1 MRDFVSFFVNGKQV
15 NVSGATVFKPLTD
28 YLREDL
34 RLVGT
39 KVVCAEG
46 DCGACTIFE
55 GRLDSGQSKID
66 YKPINACIKYVMQM
80 DGSHIV
86 TVEGVSFEE
95 PLNAVQKA
103 MVDGH
108 GAQCGFCTPGFIM
121 AMSGL
126 CEKASACKNESGSDF
141 KISCQSAK
149 EALTGNLCRCTGYD
163 AIISSACA
171 IKIEDYK
178 PVAKLYPDEKII
190 PGLKEIAGEQVEIKT
205 SKYRTFLP
213 TTVEELASIKEQNKG
228 LRIISGGTDLGVVMN
243 KMEWVP
249 EITASTANLKDA
261 RTITEKDGK
270 LIIGPNVTL
279 AQVEDYLKDRCHEFS
294 KLFELF
300 GSPQIRYAGTLVG
313 NIANASPIADT
324 PPFLFVMEAE
334 LELASKSK
342 RRMVPITSFYKGY
355 KDLDLNADEVI
366 ANVHLPLPK
375 SDEIVKLYKVS
386 RRIHLDISS
395 FTAAFRLKI
404 TDDKIEQAHVALGGV
419 GPVVVR
425 AKEVEKFLLNAPF
438 TLETFKKAGEIAAQ
452 NITPISDVR
461 GSNDF
466 RLRLSENIFQ
476 KLFFDLGK
484 KELCR

>member
-15 NVSGATVFKPLTD
+15 KVSGATVFKPLTD
-28 YLREDL
+28 YLRDDL

-55 GRLDSGQSKID
+55 GRID
-66 YKPINACIKYVMQM
+66 PEETRIEYKPINACIKYVMQM
-80 DGSHIV
+80 DGSHVV

-95 PLNAVQKA
+95 PLNAVQRA

-126 CEKASACKNESGSDF
+126 CEKAQSS
-141 KISCQSAK
+141 KIDCRSAK
-149 EALTGNLCRCTGYD
+149 EALTGNLCRCTGYE
-163 AIISSACA
+163 AIINSACA
-171 IKIEDYK
+171 IDTSQYK
-178 PVAKLYPDEKII
+178 PVSGLYSDKVIVAELKKISHE
-190 PGLKEIAGEQVEIKT
+190 PVEIKT
-205 SKYRTFLP
+205 PKYRTFLP
-213 TTVEELASIKEQNKG
+213 TSIEDLAAFKEQNKG
-228 LRIISGGTDLGVVMN
+228 VRIISGGTDLGVVMN

-249 EITASTANLKDA
+249 EITASTVNMRDA
-261 RTITEKDGK
+261 RSIKRQGTK
-270 LIIGPNVTL
+270 IIVGPNVTL
-279 AQVEDYLKDRCHEFS
+279 AQVENYLKDLCPEFS

-324 PPFLFVMEAE
+324 PPFLFVMDAE
-334 LELASKSK
+334 LELASPSK
-342 RRMVPITSFYKGY
+342 RRMVPITKFYKGY
-355 KDLDLNADEVI
+355 KDLDLNSNEVI
-366 ANVHLPLPK
+366 AAVHLPLPE

-404 TDDKIEQAHVALGGV
+404 KNDKIEQAAVALGGV
-419 GPVVVR
+419 GPVVIR
-425 AKEVEKFLLNAPF
+425 ALEVEQFLSGARL
-438 TLETFKKAGEIAAQ
+438 TLETFKKAGEIAASS
-452 NITPISDVR
+452 TKPISDVR

-466 RLRLSENIFQ
+466 RLRLAENIFQ
-476 KLFFDLGK
+476 KLFYELGK
-484 KELCR
+484 KELCQ